1 MDHIF
6 GFLGGFITAGLI
18 GKLSVEILSR
28 WSAIDTEHSK
38 QDSQILFGEI
48 GRKVIALI
56 LLPLTLLTIVAGTFF
71 VLQYDWLLAFIA
83 GCVVSALIG
92 FQLQR
97 FTYLWAEVVTII
109 NRTRFDIR
117 EKMVRGLSQPTEF
130 PDSNNLH
137 KNSERIDHLEKI
149 ISKKSRR
156 LNKLKEKEAFYG
168 KSADPST
175 IMEIED
181 IEKEL
186 QELQTELANLN
197 NQVN

>member
-18 GKLSVEILSR
+18 GKISVEILKRWNSDSR
-28 WSAIDTEHSK
+28 ASDEQA
-38 QDSQILFGEI
+38 SQILFGEI

-56 LLPLTLLTIVAGTFF
+56 ILPLTLLATIAGALFG
-71 VLQYDWLLAFIA
+71 LQYDWLLAFIA

-97 FTYLWAEVVTII
+97 FTYLWAEVSNII
-109 NRTRFDIR
+109 NQTRFEISENKVKGR
-117 EKMVRGLSQPTEF
+117 SQSSDF
-130 PDSNNLH
+130 PDSITLH
-137 KNSERIDHLEKI
+137 KNTERIDHLEKI
-149 ISKKSRR
+149 ISEKSRR
-156 LNKLKEKEAFYG
+156 LNKLREKEAFFG
-168 KSADPST
+168 KSIDPST
-175 IMEIED
+175 SMEIED

-197 NQVN
+197 NQAS